1 MKIVKETYK
10 CDVCAKE
17 YDKEGDLG
25 KAMIPCYGEV
35 KVHPDA
41 SSDIVKKYKSEHK
54 KLPCSTCKHCDP
66 IAFVYPCTQCWFSYF
81 NQYEPEDKEQKK

>member
-10 CDVCAKE
+10 CDVCGKE
-17 YDKEGDLG
+17 FDKEG
-25 KAMIPCYGEV
+25 
-35 KVHPDA
+35 
-41 SSDIVKKYKSEHK
+41 DIVKKYKSEHK

-81 NQYEPEDKEQKK
+81 NKYEPEDKEQEK